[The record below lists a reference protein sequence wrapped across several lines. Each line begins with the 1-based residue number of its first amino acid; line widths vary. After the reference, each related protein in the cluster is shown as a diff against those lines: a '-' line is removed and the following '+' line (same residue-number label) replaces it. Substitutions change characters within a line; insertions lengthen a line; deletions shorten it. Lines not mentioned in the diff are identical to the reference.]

1 MNSKAIFPL
10 DEWVGNEDNPIQ
22 VVETSHTTI
31 AVNGTNGILAALI
44 SSTPFDTDIPNFC
57 DQMGRE
63 HRTLQQQF
71 TGLCICWFRHLA
83 KQENFDLRNQASVE
97 LAKLL
102 APVIEEY
109 THGAN
114 RLPYV

>member
-1 MNSKAIFPL
+1 MMSQAKEVARFVSDFLNS
-10 DEWVGNEDNPIQ
+10 
-22 VVETSHTTI
+22 S
-31 AVNGTNGILAALI
+31 
-44 SSTPFDTDIPNFC
+44 FDTDIPNFC

>member
-44 SSTPFDTDIPNFC
+44 SSTPE
-57 DQMGRE
+57 DQKN
-63 HRTLQQQF
+63 L
-71 TGLCICWFRHLA
+71 I
-83 KQENFDLRNQASVE
+83 
-97 LAKLL
+97 KL
-102 APVIEEY
+102 VHFMEY
-109 THGAN
+109 GE
-114 RLPYV
+114 PYEQDDEPS